1 MREFYSKAIVLGRK
15 DAGEVD
21 GVISLF
27 TEDFGKISAWAK
39 SVKKIK
45 SKLSA
50 HLQPLTFIK
59 VRLIQRPGPRDG
71 WAIVDCMR
79 DDNFSDF
86 GTNKRYDIL
95 PIIYFLNRH
104 LFEFQPDRKLWAF
117 LSHIFSAKYNYLETT
132 RALLTIMGFD
142 AAKSSCAI
150 CSSRSVVAF
159 HGDDQV
165 FLCEKCTLK
174 FPSDALLLMNNKS

>member
-1 MREFYSKAIVLGRK
+1 MKEFYSKAIVLERR

-21 GVISLF
+21 GIVSLF

-45 SKLSA
+45 SKLSG

-79 DDNFSDF
+79 DDDFSNFN
-86 GTNKRYDIL
+86 TYQRYDLL

-104 LFEFQPDRKLWAF
+104 LFEFQTDRKLWAF
-117 LSHIFSAKYNYLETT
+117 LKNIFSSKYDYFQTA
-132 RALLTIMGFD
+132 RALVTIMGFD
-142 AAKSSCAI
+142 PSKSSCAL
-150 CSSRSVVAF
+150 CRSDAITAF
-159 HGDDQV
+159 HGNDQV
-165 FLCEKCTLK
+165 FLCSKCALK
-174 FPSDALLLMNNKS
+174 FPSDTLLLLDKQ